1 MTDHAGSSENFR
13 SLGVNYCRRHTQ
25 VRFWPLDAPVT
36 NQPLASLIIL
46 SEAMSFLCHDH
57 ALYFGRYAKGSNAN
71 YPAVEVTAPIVN
83 GRPVF
88 RIVVT
93 CHAFGGEMHEVQ
105 YDMENVHGVAA
116 YIAGQETDFNVIN
129 LYHVSNPERVL
140 AKWQVGVY
148 PTVYQ
153 GAGDPVSTIRSILE
167 SMKVNTYEIKGMA

>member
-1 MTDHAGSSENFR
+1 
-13 SLGVNYCRRHTQ
+13 
-25 VRFWPLDAPVT
+25 
-36 NQPLASLIIL
+36 
-46 SEAMSFLCHDH
+46 
-57 ALYFGRYAKGSNAN
+57 
-71 YPAVEVTAPIVN
+71 
-83 GRPVF
+83 
-88 RIVVT
+88 
-93 CHAFGGEMHEVQ
+93 
-105 YDMENVHGVAA
+105 MENVHGVAA